1 VAPQRIV
8 SLVPS
13 LTELVFFLG
22 RGESLVGR
30 TKFCTE
36 PAGLV
41 GAIPA
46 FGGTKNPAL
55 DRIIAARPD
64 LVIANKEENRRE
76 DIESLH
82 KAGREVLLTDP
93 NTVAEAVTMIR
104 ELGRVLDARKPA
116 EALAGEVES
125 ALATIPRG
133 APVAAY
139 CAVWHN
145 PMMGLG
151 AATYGNSLLEACGAR
166 NVLAE
171 RERYPEVTLDELRAL
186 SPNLILL
193 PDEPF
198 PFDAGHAALYSQIAP
213 ARLVDGKLVWW
224 YGPRM
229 PAAIRELSAIIEEA
243 GHG

>member
-1 VAPQRIV
+1 
-8 SLVPS
+8 
-13 LTELVFFLG
+13 
-22 RGESLVGR
+22 
-30 TKFCTE
+30 
-36 PAGLV
+36 
-41 GAIPA
+41 
-46 FGGTKNPAL
+46 
-55 DRIIAARPD
+55 
-64 LVIANKEENRRE
+64 
-76 DIESLH
+76 
-82 KAGREVLLTDP
+82 VLLTDP

-171 RERYPEVTLDELRAL
+171 RERYPQVTLDELRAL
-186 SPNLILL
+186 SPNLVLL

-229 PAAIRELSAIIEEA
+229 PAAIRELSAIIQEA
-243 GHG
+243 AHG